1 MNILVVGSGGREHA
15 LAWKLAAEPGVS
27 SVLCAPGNPGIADV
41 ARTLPIDVT
50 DIDGLLEAAR
60 RERVGLTVVGPEL
73 PLDRGIVDAFSS
85 QGLLIFGPA
94 QAAARLECSKVFAK
108 EFMARHGIP
117 TARYRVCRSAAEAR
131 GAVAAGE
138 LGFPV
143 VVKADGLAAGKGV
156 VVAADRAEADLA
168 IAAAMEERQFGD
180 AGQRIVLEECLTG
193 PEVSFF
199 ALCDGVRALPLG
211 SAQDHK
217 RIFDDDRGPNT
228 GGMGAFAPSPRVDA
242 ALEAQIMRE
251 IVEPVVRGMRAE
263 GHEYR
268 GFLYAGLML
277 TCEGPRVI
285 EFNVRFGDPE
295 AQVVVPM
302 IAGELAPV
310 LRAAAAGRLD
320 AMRLPLRPEKHV
332 GVVLASPG
340 YPGAVQT
347 GAPIAGLDDARSAEG
362 VLVFHA
368 GTRQSGGAVVTAG
381 GRVLTVV
388 GRGAT
393 YEDAIARAYGAV
405 SRISFEGMQYRRD
418 IGRKAL
424 DILPGLPKTPE
435 VPRMS

>member
-1 MNILVVGSGGREHA
+1 
-15 LAWKLAAEPGVS
+15 
-27 SVLCAPGNPGIADV
+27 
-41 ARTLPIDVT
+41 
-50 DIDGLLEAAR
+50 
-60 RERVGLTVVGPEL
+60 
-73 PLDRGIVDAFSS
+73 
-85 QGLLIFGPA
+85 
-94 QAAARLECSKVFAK
+94 
-108 EFMARHGIP
+108 
-117 TARYRVCRSAAEAR
+117 
-131 GAVAAGE
+131 
-138 LGFPV
+138 
-143 VVKADGLAAGKGV
+143 
-156 VVAADRAEADLA
+156 
-168 IAAAMEERQFGD
+168 
-180 AGQRIVLEECLTG
+180 
-193 PEVSFF
+193 
-199 ALCDGVRALPLG
+199 
-211 SAQDHK
+211 
-217 RIFDDDRGPNT
+217 
-228 GGMGAFAPSPRVDA
+228 
-242 ALEAQIMRE
+242 MRE